1 MRAKA
6 HKNESNTTGGDMRV
20 FLIII
25 LVAVAAYWL
34 GGVGT
39 FVWALVGLIALYLF
53 ALFVF
58 APVYRS
64 PNLRQPRNYAEAS
77 ILLQRVLNISERA
90 EDRSW
95 IDFELTPIWAAFLHA
110 DEPEVAGFSQVRQEV
125 WDLLEKYGVA
135 PTDFDYDTGP
145 VYTDP
150 GLKKE
155 LSALAES
162 WRERAAQSEIS
173 SDETNSY
180 LNDQQINKGSFAYQ
194 AWSKLRA
201 R

>member
-1 MRAKA
+1 
-6 HKNESNTTGGDMRV
+6 MRV

-25 LVAVAAYWL
+25 LVAVVAYWL

-39 FVWALVGLIALYLF
+39 FVWAMAGLIALYLF
-53 ALFVF
+53 ALFAF
-58 APVYRS
+58 GSVYRY

-77 ILLQRVLNISERA
+77 ILLRRVLSISEQR
-90 EDRSW
+90 EDRHWS
-95 IDFELTPIWAAFLHA
+95 DFELPMIWGVFLHA
-110 DEPEVAGFSQVRQEV
+110 DESDVAELSEARQEV
-125 WDLLEKYGVA
+125 WHLLEKHGVV

-145 VYTDP
+145 VYSDP
-150 GLKKE
+150 DLKME

-162 WRERAAQSEIS
+162 WRERAGQTEIN

-180 LNDQQINKGSFAYQ
+180 LNDKRVSKGPFAYQ

>member
-1 MRAKA
+1 
-6 HKNESNTTGGDMRV
+6 MRV

-39 FVWALVGLIALYLF
+39 FVWAMVGLIALYLF

-77 ILLQRVLNISERA
+77 ILLQCTVSISEHGN
-90 EDRSW
+90 DRHW
-95 IDFELTPIWAAFLHA
+95 LDFQLPMIWGVFLHA
-110 DEPEVAGFSQVRQEV
+110 DEPDVAEFSQARQEV
-125 WDLLEKYGVA
+125 WELLEKYGVA

-145 VYTDP
+145 VYSDP
-150 GLKKE
+150 DLKKE

-162 WRERAAQSEIS
+162 WRERAGQSEINS
-173 SDETNSY
+173 EGTRSY
-180 LNDQQINKGSFAYQ
+180 LNGQHVSKGSFAYQ
-194 AWSKLRA
+194 IWSKLRGL
-201 R
+201 